1 MAFGIKSKPEI
12 IPKRF
17 PMDERQQRIGQ
28 LVRKNRGEA
37 AKSEFVSRLSIA
49 LRREID
55 DTSFADFAT
64 TDGLRKLAG
73 EGYES
78 AKDPREPGFARYFSA
93 AESAHLFSL
102 VGCLGTK
109 IKGAP
114 AFALFRQS
122 ELCGAVSME
131 ATEALANIR
140 SLIDVDGDGPSLITA
155 DGLDGLILEVNSG
168 DEASCYELVVWG
180 QSWPILLLPCLSS

>member
-1 MAFGIKSKPEI
+1 MN
-12 IPKRF
+12 
-17 PMDERQQRIGQ
+17 ERRERLSQ
-28 LVRKNRGEA
+28 LVQRNRGEV
-37 AKSEFVSRLSIA
+37 AKSEFVFRLSIA

-55 DTSFADFAT
+55 DTSFADLAT
-64 TDGLRKLAG
+64 TNELRRLAG

-78 AKDPREPGFARYFSA
+78 AKDPREPGFARYFSR
-93 AESAHLFSL
+93 AEETHVFSL

-109 IKGAP
+109 IMGAP

-122 ELCGAVSME
+122 ELCGAVSIE

-140 SLIDVDGDGPSLITA
+140 SLIDVDGDGPILITA
-155 DGLDGLILEVNSG
+155 DLRDGLMLDVNPG
-168 DEASCYELVVWG
+168 DEATCYELVVWG